1 MEQEVIKCLM
11 DNHRIGILGGTFN
24 PVHNGHLKAAE
35 TVIERFFLDRI
46 LFIPSFI
53 PPHKE
58 NAYTLSPE
66 HRFNMVSLALAGR
79 PDFVPSRI
87 EIDARE
93 KSYSIIT
100 LNKIK
105 KLNPDS
111 RIFFILGIDAFVEID
126 TWKDYTDLINSCSFI
141 VISRPGF
148 NLKDAK
154 RIIGGK
160 YAKRMIEIESSINE
174 KDIER
179 YDFFLLHMESLDI
192 ASSDIRKK
200 IKKGESIQGMVPYE
214 VEKYIKEKKLYS

>member
-1 MEQEVIKCLM
+1 MIKWLM
-11 DNHRIGILGGTFN
+11 GNHRIGILGGTFN

-35 TVIERFFLDRI
+35 TVIEKFFLDRI

-53 PPHKE
+53 PPHKK
-58 NAYTLSPE
+58 NSCAAAPG
-66 HRFNMVSLALAGR
+66 HRFNMVTLALAGR
-79 PDFVPSRI
+79 SDFVPSRI

-105 KLNPDS
+105 KQNPES
-111 RIFFILGIDAFVEID
+111 RVFFILGIDAFLEID
-126 TWKDYTDLINSCSFI
+126 TWKDYTDLIEGCSFI

-154 RIIGGK
+154 NIIGGK
-160 YAKRMIEIESSINE
+160 YAKRMIEIKSPINE
-174 KDIER
+174 KDVGC

-192 ASSDIRKK
+192 ASSDIRER
-200 IKKGESIQGMVPYE
+200 IKKGESIRGMVPKE